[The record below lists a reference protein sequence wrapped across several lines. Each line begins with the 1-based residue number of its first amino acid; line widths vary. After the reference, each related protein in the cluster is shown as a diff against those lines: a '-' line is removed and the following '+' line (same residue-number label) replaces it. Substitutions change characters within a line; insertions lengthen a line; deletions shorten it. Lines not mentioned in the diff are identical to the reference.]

1 MKLLLFLAYKVD
13 VKVRMG
19 CLYTCVIVGE
29 SKRLVVRYGAREI
42 ERERENER
50 ESCVFI
56 SAEKQ
61 RFVAFGLTKL
71 QSMILG

>member
-29 SKRLVVRYGAREI
+29 SKRLVVRYIGRE
-42 ERERENER
+42 RDRENER
-50 ESCVFI
+50 ERELCIHI
-56 SAEKQ
+56 SREAKIC
-61 RFVAFGLTKL
+61 GLN
-71 QSMILG
+71 